1 MTRKVNTDFLTRC
14 RRNEK
19 IYIYGAGKNA
29 SHLYRYL
36 TENAVPVDGF
46 IVSSRANNPTVLFE
60 RPVELAE
67 TYEPGKDTLI
77 LVSVLPQ
84 RPGYTEIL
92 DVIVRRGWRNVFF
105 FSDKL
110 FAPVRDW
117 NAPPKPKISFRQG
130 DYYIDADA
138 PVEQNH
144 SILAMEKDGK
154 QYHWRMEN
162 KSMEHVFADVSQV
175 FSKKT
180 ALEEFTEQYGTYHI
194 LEKPKAM
201 EAFPDVSACV
211 YMTRCHVDHPAR
223 LPILPDWV
231 CPIQVGAAF
240 TDECL
245 CDVRDNE
252 GDNISDR
259 NHLYSEGT
267 ALYWMWKHAPKRDY
281 IGLYHYRRHID
292 LPGQDLRL
300 LAANR
305 VDVLVTAPTFAPE
318 GLAKVFL
325 HYIPKADM
333 EILVRKIRELTP
345 EYYPYAE
352 EFFRSRFYPPCNIAI
367 MRDEIFREYAQYLFA
382 VTFAV
387 EDFYQNRGFIR
398 NDRYMGF
405 LIECLLGIFLMKH
418 RDEYRIAY
426 EDMLFYRPEA

>member
-1 MTRKVNTDFLTRC
+1 MNKDCLALC
-14 RRNEK
+14 RQSEK

-29 SHLYRYL
+29 TYLYHYL
-36 TENAVPVDGF
+36 VGNAVSVDGF
-46 IVSSRANNPTVLFE
+46 IVSSRSNNPLTLLD

-67 TYEPGKDTLI
+67 SHKTDKGELI

-92 DVIVRRGWRNVFF
+92 DIIVRRRWRNVFF

-110 FAPVRDW
+110 FVPVRNW
-117 NAPPKPKISFRQG
+117 NTQPKPKISFRHG
-130 DYYIDADA
+130 AYYIDADA

-162 KSMEHVFADVSQV
+162 KSLEYLFADISQV

-180 ALEEFTEQYGTYHI
+180 ALEEFTEQYGTYLI
-194 LEKPKAM
+194 LDKPKDM
-201 EAFPDVSACV
+201 ETLPDVSACV
-211 YMTRCHVDHPAR
+211 YMTRCYVDHPAR
-223 LPILPDWV
+223 LPILPDWI

-267 ALYWMWKHAPKRDY
+267 ALYWMWKHAPKHDY

-300 LAANR
+300 LAANQI
-305 VDVLVTAPTFAPE
+305 DVLVTAPTFAPE

-333 EILVRKIRELTP
+333 EILVRKIREMTP

-352 EFFRSRFYPPCNIAI
+352 EFFHSRFYPPCNISI
-367 MRDEIFREYAQYLFA
+367 MRDEIFREYARYLFTVA
-382 VTFAV
+382 FAV
-387 EDFYQNRGFIR
+387 EDYYRARALIR

-418 RDEYRIAY
+418 RDDYRIAY
-426 EDMLFYRPEA
+426 ADMLFYSPEV